1 MLKPPIEF
9 CIDSFEYVA
18 YLGEDDRYGEPVFDT
33 PITINNCRID
43 RGAEYTATTAGKQL
57 LYNAVIFC
65 YADITTPLPKFTTQ
79 SIIKYDDADHVV
91 TKVIPIYEPFKSAIY
106 AYELE
111 VV

>member
-9 CIDSFEYVA
+9 CIDSFEYIA
-18 YLGEDDRYGEPVFDT
+18 YLGEDDRYVEPIFDK
-33 PITINNCRID
+33 PVTINNCRID
-43 RGAEYTATTAGKQL
+43 RGAEYTAQTSGKQL

-65 YADITTPLPKFTTQ
+65 YEGITTPLPKFTTQ
-79 SIIKYDDADHVV
+79 SKVKFDDIEHVV
-91 TKVIPIYEPFKSAIY
+91 TKVIPIYEPFRSAIY